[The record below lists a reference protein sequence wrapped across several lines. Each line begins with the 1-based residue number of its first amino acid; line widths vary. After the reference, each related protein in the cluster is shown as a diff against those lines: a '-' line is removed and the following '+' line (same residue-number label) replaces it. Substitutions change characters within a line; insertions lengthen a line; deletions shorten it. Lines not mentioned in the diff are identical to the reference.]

1 MGIVAV
7 SERWILE
14 AALNVDHQEPTLSDH
29 AGDPNVGRPRRQPP
43 VARSDMSKVPSGKET
58 ILLLS

>member
-1 MGIVAV
+1 MRQSAWQHSPRHGDCRG

-14 AALNVDHQEPTLSDH
+14 AALNVDDQERTLFDH
-29 AGDPNVGRPRRQPP
+29 AGDL
-43 VARSDMSKVPSGKET
+43 

>member
-1 MGIVAV
+1 MGIVAG

-14 AALNVDHQEPTLSDH
+14 AALNVDHQERTLSDH
-29 AGDPNVGRPRRQPP
+29 AGDP
-43 VARSDMSKVPSGKET
+43 